1 MDKNKK
7 NASKVALT
15 IGVIGAISGVFLI
28 LSKEWFIGIFGTIAS
43 AGIAYKGYVDLKSG
57 K

>member
-43 AGIAYKGYVDLKSG
+43 AGIAYKGRVDLKSG